1 MKFNSNNLHKALIV
15 ACVSL
20 ITMLSASAQIQVQA
34 KTSKKE
40 FLAFEKAKINITI
53 TNRAGQPIRFNNT
66 RDARWIEFVV
76 EKNGGSPIHAA
87 KVTSYK
93 APTVATG
100 RSVTSTFTMNTAY
113 DLSQPGNYSAYA
125 IVRLP
130 GQSVKEGFR
139 SNKVFFSIVKG
150 YVTWKQKAGVPG
162 TAGDTRE
169 YRLINVSSNE
179 KSELY
184 VQLEDVKR
192 GRMLVTYSMGRNL
205 NFRRFKATLDNKN
218 NLHVLFLTTP
228 TLHCHTV
235 VNTSGKTIRR
245 EYHKKGPSGLSPS
258 LITTNTGVVGVVN
271 SSVYNPE
278 AEQEQRRQIHNLSEL
293 PVGL

>member
-1 MKFNSNNLHKALIV
+1 MKINSTNLHKVLIAV
-15 ACVSL
+15 CVSL
-20 ITMLSASAQIQVQA
+20 ITMLTTSAQIQVQA
-34 KTSKKE
+34 KSAKKE
-40 FLAFEKAKINITI
+40 FLAFEKAQVTITI
-53 TNRAGQPIRFNNT
+53 TNRAGQPIQFKNT

-76 EKNGGSPIHAA
+76 EKNAGDPIHAA
-87 KVTSYK
+87 KMTSYK
-93 APTVATG
+93 APSIATG
-100 RSVTSTFTMNTAY
+100 RSVTSTFTINTAY

-150 YVTWKQKAGVPG
+150 FVTWKQKAGVPG

-169 YRLINVSSNE
+169 YRLINVSGRES
-179 KSELY
+179 SELY
-184 VQLEDVKR
+184 VQIEDVKR
-192 GRMLVTYSMGRNL
+192 GKMIVTYSMGRNL
-205 NFRRFKATLDNKN
+205 NFRKFTATLDNQN

-235 VNTSGKTIRR
+235 VNTAGKTVRR

-258 LITTNTGVVGVVN
+258 LITTKTGIVGIVN
-271 SSVYNPE
+271 STVFNPE
-278 AEQEQRRQIHNLSEL
+278 KIQEQRRQIHNLSEI
-293 PVGL
+293 PVGM

>member
-1 MKFNSNNLHKALIV
+1 M
-15 ACVSL
+15 
-20 ITMLSASAQIQVQA
+20 ITMITVLTSSAQIHVQA
-34 KTSKKE
+34 KAAKKE
-40 FLAFEKAKINITI
+40 FLAFEKAKLNITI
-53 TNRAGQPIRFNNT
+53 TNRAGQPITFKNT

-76 EKNGGSPIHAA
+76 EKNAGDPIHAA
-87 KVTSYK
+87 KMTSYK

-100 RSVTSTFTMNTAY
+100 RSVTSTFTINTAY

-150 YVTWKQKAGVPG
+150 FVAWRQKAGVPG
-162 TAGDTRE
+162 TAAETRE
-169 YRLINVSSNE
+169 YRLINVAGNE
-179 KSELY
+179 RSDLF
-184 VQLEDVKR
+184 VQVEDVKR

-205 NFRRFKATLDNKN
+205 NFRKFKATLDSKN
-218 NLHVLFLTTP
+218 NLHVLFLTSP

-235 VNTSGKTIRR
+235 VNPNGKTVRR
-245 EYHKKGPSGLSPS
+245 EYHKKAPSGLSPQ
-258 LITTNTGVVGVVN
+258 LITTNTGIVGVVN
-271 SSVYNPE
+271 STIYNPKK
-278 AEQEQRRQIHNLSEL
+278 EQEQRRQIHNLSEL